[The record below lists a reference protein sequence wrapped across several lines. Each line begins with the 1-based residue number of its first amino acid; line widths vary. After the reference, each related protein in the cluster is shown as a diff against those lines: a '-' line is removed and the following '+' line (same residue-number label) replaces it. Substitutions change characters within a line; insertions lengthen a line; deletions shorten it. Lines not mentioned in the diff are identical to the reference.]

1 MTKLRCA
8 SLLSVVAV
16 CVIGTLASCAASPG
30 PAPIEESNNEA
41 TQPTTTTTTPRKQAK
56 ELALGIDPVHSGFN
70 PHLLAD
76 DSRFIQTLARLTL
89 PSIFVDGRLNTD
101 LVVSVEELNRSGEI
115 ISVTNAQHPEG
126 QASQSVSATQPTST
140 STAAK
145 PANSNDAETDKPAPV
160 KTIRYRL
167 ASGAQWSDGTPITVA
182 DFEYLWSSML
192 NTPGTLGPAGY
203 WAITDIRSSGG
214 GKTIEVDFNK
224 DITAWRTLFDNILP
238 SHVLRGVS
246 FATALSSTI
255 PVSAGKFTM
264 KSYDRNRGLITLNRN
279 DRFWGKEPALV
290 ENLNFREIR
299 STDQGIELIQN
310 GQISFMDVTPTE
322 TSKEAYSLVPG
333 TQVRTETDKYGLE
346 IVANSHL
353 PKPLRKELRSLIDPE
368 FITRIAYNR
377 RTDLTLVAKPGG
389 TTTGSGM
396 PLDATTEPTEPTVTD
411 EIGAAGTSETH
422 ENTTD
427 PIGLQTLNRPLII
440 GVDPSDPVVA
450 SAAKTLVNSL
460 IRYGVRATMKNADTN
475 ELMQTLIPRG
485 QVDAV
490 VAKSGAN
497 LADSYACPNIG
508 LLGSNRSGFCQADT
522 QILINEYLTGKK
534 TDEELTEYLA
544 HLETDEAL
552 RTVIAI
558 DTRLEV
564 LGTGVTGPDPD
575 LTQWPR
581 GYATVDTWHSKN

>member
-1 MTKLRCA
+1 
-8 SLLSVVAV
+8 VVAV

-389 TTTGSGM
+389 TTMGSGM
-396 PLDATTEPTEPTVTD
+396 LLDATTEPTEPTVTD
-411 EIGAAGTSETH
+411 EIGAAGTSETP

-460 IRYGVRATMKNADTN
+460 IRYGVRTTMKNADTN

-522 QILINEYLTGKK
+522 QILINEYFTGKK

>member
-1 MTKLRCA
+1 
-8 SLLSVVAV
+8 
-16 CVIGTLASCAASPG
+16 
-30 PAPIEESNNEA
+30 
-41 TQPTTTTTTPRKQAK
+41 
-56 ELALGIDPVHSGFN
+56 
-70 PHLLAD
+70 
-76 DSRFIQTLARLTL
+76 
-89 PSIFVDGRLNTD
+89 
-101 LVVSVEELNRSGEI
+101 
-115 ISVTNAQHPEG
+115 
-126 QASQSVSATQPTST
+126 
-140 STAAK
+140 
-145 PANSNDAETDKPAPV
+145 
-160 KTIRYRL
+160 
-167 ASGAQWSDGTPITVA
+167 
-182 DFEYLWSSML
+182 ML
-192 NTPGTLGPAGY
+192 NTPGTLNPAGY

-224 DITAWRTLFDNILP
+224 DIAEWRTLFDHILP

-353 PKPLRKELRSLIDPE
+353 PKPLRKELRSIIDPGL
-368 FITRIAYNR
+368 ITRIAYNR
-377 RTDLTLVAKPGG
+377 RTDLTLVDKPGG
-389 TTTGSGM
+389 TITGSSM
-396 PLDATTEPTEPTVTD
+396 SLETTTEAAEPTVTG
-411 EIGAAGTSETH
+411 ETGATGTGETP

-460 IRYGVRATMKNADTN
+460 IRHGVRVTMKSADTN

-534 TDEELTEYLA
+534 TEDELTEHLA

-575 LTQWPR
+575 LNQWPR

>member
-353 PKPLRKELRSLIDPE
+353 PKPLRKELRSIIDPE

-389 TTTGSGM
+389 TTMGSGM

-411 EIGAAGTSETH
+411 EIGAAGTSETP

-522 QILINEYLTGKK
+522 QILINEYFTGKK

>member
-1 MTKLRCA
+1 M
-8 SLLSVVAV
+8 
-16 CVIGTLASCAASPG
+16 
-30 PAPIEESNNEA
+30 
-41 TQPTTTTTTPRKQAK
+41 
-56 ELALGIDPVHSGFN
+56 
-70 PHLLAD
+70 
-76 DSRFIQTLARLTL
+76 
-89 PSIFVDGRLNTD
+89 
-101 LVVSVEELNRSGEI
+101 
-115 ISVTNAQHPEG
+115 
-126 QASQSVSATQPTST
+126 
-140 STAAK
+140 
-145 PANSNDAETDKPAPV
+145 
-160 KTIRYRL
+160 
-167 ASGAQWSDGTPITVA
+167 
-182 DFEYLWSSML
+182 
-192 NTPGTLGPAGY
+192 
-203 WAITDIRSSGG
+203 
-214 GKTIEVDFNK
+214 
-224 DITAWRTLFDNILP
+224 
-238 SHVLRGVS
+238 
-246 FATALSSTI
+246 
-255 PVSAGKFTM
+255 
-264 KSYDRNRGLITLNRN
+264 
-279 DRFWGKEPALV
+279 
-290 ENLNFREIR
+290 
-299 STDQGIELIQN
+299 
-310 GQISFMDVTPTE
+310 
-322 TSKEAYSLVPG
+322 PG

-353 PKPLRKELRSLIDPE
+353 PKPLRKELRSIIDPGL
-368 FITRIAYNR
+368 ITRIAYNR
-377 RTDLTLVAKPGG
+377 RTDLTLVDKPGG
-389 TTTGSGM
+389 TITGSSM
-396 PLDATTEPTEPTVTD
+396 SLETTTEAAEPTVTG
-411 EIGAAGTSETH
+411 ETGATGTGETP

-460 IRYGVRATMKNADTN
+460 IRHGVRVTMKSADTN

-534 TDEELTEYLA
+534 TEDELTEHLA

-575 LTQWPR
+575 LNQWPR

>member
-115 ISVTNAQHPEG
+115 ISITNAQHPEG
-126 QASQSVSATQPTST
+126 QASQSVSVTQPTST
-140 STAAK
+140 SAAAK

-389 TTTGSGM
+389 TTTGSSM
-396 PLDATTEPTEPTVTD
+396 PLDATTEPAEPTVTD
-411 EIGAAGTSETH
+411 ETGAAGTSETP
-422 ENTTD
+422 ENITD

>member
-41 TQPTTTTTTPRKQAK
+41 TQPTTTTTAPRKQAK

-411 EIGAAGTSETH
+411 ETGAAGTSETP

-450 SAAKTLVNSL
+450 SAAKTLVNLL
-460 IRYGVRATMKNADTN
+460 IRYGVRATTKNADTN

>member
-389 TTTGSGM
+389 TTMGSGM
-396 PLDATTEPTEPTVTD
+396 LLDATTEPAEPTVTD
-411 EIGAAGTSETH
+411 ETGAAGTSETP

-460 IRYGVRATMKNADTN
+460 IRYVVRTTMKNADTN

>member
-145 PANSNDAETDKPAPV
+145 PANNNDAETDKPAPV

-264 KSYDRNRGLITLNRN
+264 KSYDRTRGLITLNRN

-389 TTTGSGM
+389 TTMGSGM
-396 PLDATTEPTEPTVTD
+396 LLDATTEPAEPTVTD
-411 EIGAAGTSETH
+411 ETGAAGTSETP

-460 IRYGVRATMKNADTN
+460 IRYGVRTTMKNADTN

>member
-41 TQPTTTTTTPRKQAK
+41 TQPTTTTTAPRKQAK

-101 LVVSVEELNRSGEI
+101 LVVTVEELNRSGEVV
-115 ISVTNAQHPEG
+115 SVTNAQHPEG

-224 DITAWRTLFDNILP
+224 DIAAWRTLFDHILP

-353 PKPLRKELRSLIDPE
+353 PKPLRKELRSIIDPE

-389 TTTGSGM
+389 TTMGSGM

-411 EIGAAGTSETH
+411 EIGAAGTSETP

-522 QILINEYLTGKK
+522 QILINEYFTGKK

>member
-389 TTTGSGM
+389 TTMGSGM
-396 PLDATTEPTEPTVTD
+396 LLDATTEPTEPTVTD
-411 EIGAAGTSETH
+411 EIGAAGTSETP

-460 IRYGVRATMKNADTN
+460 IRYGVRTTMKNADTN

-522 QILINEYLTGKK
+522 QILINEYFTGKK

>member
-41 TQPTTTTTTPRKQAK
+41 TQPTTTTTAPRKQAK

-246 FATALSSTI
+246 FAIALSSTI

-396 PLDATTEPTEPTVTD
+396 PLDATTEPAEPTVTD
-411 EIGAAGTSETH
+411 ETGAAGTSETP

-440 GVDPSDPVVA
+440 GVDPSAPVVA

>member
-126 QASQSVSATQPTST
+126 QASQSVSATQPTLT

-389 TTTGSGM
+389 TTMGSGM
-396 PLDATTEPTEPTVTD
+396 LLDATTEPAEPTVTD
-411 EIGAAGTSETH
+411 ETGAAGTSETP

-522 QILINEYLTGKK
+522 QILINEYFTGKK